1 VPRYY
6 FHFTDG
12 AHWFTDGNGQ
22 ELSGLRAVRRHAL
35 KDVRALKM
43 ALCERNAHDFS
54 EWIMAVVDASGRT
67 LFAIGFDLRPRPV
80 PMEFLAAERQDA

>member
-1 VPRYY
+1 MPRYY

-54 EWIMAVVDASGRT
+54 D
-67 LFAIGFDLRPRPV
+67 
-80 PMEFLAAERQDA
+80 